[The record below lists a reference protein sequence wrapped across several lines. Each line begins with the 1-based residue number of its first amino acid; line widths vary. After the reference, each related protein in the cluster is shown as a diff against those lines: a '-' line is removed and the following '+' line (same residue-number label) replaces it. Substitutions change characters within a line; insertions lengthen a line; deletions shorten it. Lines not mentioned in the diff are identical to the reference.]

1 MKNIEDSLKFVQK
14 FLPVVKSQTVKK
26 IDDINL
32 KFPLVLKIISSK
44 FTHKTEVN
52 GVRIVSNQEEL
63 EKEFKD
69 LRKIK
74 GTKSFLVQE
83 FVKGTELIIGLKK
96 DNSFGHALMFGI
108 GGVMVELLKDVSFRI
123 CPINKNDAQEMIDEL
138 KAKDLLKGF
147 RGSKEVN
154 LNLLKNI
161 LVKVSEIP
169 LKNSN
174 IKELDINP
182 LIINDK
188 KAFVVDARLELV

>member
-1 MKNIEDSLKFVQK
+1 
-14 FLPVVKSQTVKK
+14 
-26 IDDINL
+26 
-32 KFPLVLKIISSK
+32 
-44 FTHKTEVN
+44 N

-69 LRKIK
+69 LKKIK